1 MPKDFNLN
9 DILKNSE
16 ELRRIREEMR
26 RLDEIELNSIGR
38 VFERKQKI
46 SLLEKKIT
54 DEIDIRNKMNN
65 DYQKKFEE
73 AQKKGVKIHANTMKA
88 FRQKYEQQQ
97 RIITQN
103 EKELRQLEKK
113 DKRIRSTMNFI
124 KSAFKMDL
132 MSLPLMNSLIEF
144 DKSVKETALN
154 LGLSAQQADLLR
166 TNFEGAYKISS
177 RLGASAKEMGEAQQ
191 AFSFETG
198 RSSIFTSQMLED
210 VMIMSKGLGIGA
222 GEAGNLAGQ
231 FELIGYNATA
241 TMNYIQNVVDMS
253 ERVGVN
259 TNKII
264 KSLNTNFK
272 KLQTYNFK
280 HGVDGMTRLAIL
292 GEKYK
297 INIESAMSSMDKAR
311 NLESVIDMAA
321 NLQVLGGQ
329 FAAMADPMAMLFE
342 SRNDPEAYAKRL
354 SNMTKGMTALRK
366 TSEGYSFELA
376 SPMAR
381 DMLDKAAHALGMST
395 EELTQQALRQR
406 ELTEMRK
413 QMLGL
418 GVNNTQKELIE
429 SLAKFDTKT
438 GKFTIQVGSDIIS
451 LNRLSNNH
459 LSALKKQQES
469 LENRAKAAQ
478 TFDEVYQ
485 ATIKEFKTVLLPL
498 LRGINSS
505 MAWTRTNIVEP
516 ISNIFGSGVSNP
528 LVKSITTLAGSIILF
543 QSVPSKII
551 KAFMGGVGRWG
562 FGGKIRNKT
571 GGNST
576 NPTRSRTRGRG
587 ITNTSKTMSIKGG
600 LGAGVGVGMAGLGIG
615 AGVGIAASGIA
626 TIADSLDKLDPEKV
640 KALQSIT
647 WALTTLS
654 GIAAAAAV
662 AIMIIGKTSLAA
674 APGIYTLGGG
684 IALIGAGIG
693 LATAGIGVMTMGL
706 AQLIE
711 KGVASK
717 DSLLSVAGG
726 IAAIQGALALGIFG
740 SLGLPAFA
748 GALGA
753 IALSANKIEKVGDA
767 FGKITTVLNGSSS
780 DFDKINNLLK
790 TIEDFDTKKISS
802 LTGLGKMFDKPIQ
815 VEFSDKE
822 INLVSNIT
830 LEIDGKK
837 FIEELNL
844 VKRLRINSKD
854 ISDGKSSN

>member
-1 MPKDFNLN
+1 MPKDFNLD

-16 ELRRIREEMR
+16 ELRRIKEEIR
-26 RLDEIELNSIGR
+26 RLDEIELNNIGR
-38 VFERKQKI
+38 IFDRKQKI
-46 SLLEKKIT
+46 SLLEKKLS
-54 DEIDIRNKMNN
+54 DEIDIRNKMYN
-65 DYQKKFEE
+65 DYQKKLEDAE
-73 AQKKGVKIHANTMKA
+73 KMGKRVHANTMRA
-88 FRQKYEQQQ
+88 FRRKYEQQQ

-103 EKELRQLEKK
+103 EKELRQLENK
-113 DKRIRSTMNFI
+113 DKRIRLTMNFI
-124 KSAFKMDL
+124 KSVFKTDL
-132 MSLPLMNSLIEF
+132 MSLPLMNSLMEF

-154 LGLSAQQADLLR
+154 LGLSTQQADLLR

-177 RLGASAKEMGEAQQ
+177 RLGASAKEMSEAQQ

-198 RSSIFTSQMLED
+198 RSSILTSQMLED
-210 VMIMSKGLGIGA
+210 IMKMSKGLGIGA

-280 HGVDGMTRLAIL
+280 HGIDGMSRLAIL

-297 INIESAMSSMDKAR
+297 IDIGSAMTSMDKAR
-311 NLESVIDMAA
+311 NLEEVIDMAA

-354 SNMTKGMTALRK
+354 SNMTKGMIALRK

-418 GVNNTQKELIE
+418 NLNNSQKELIE

-451 LNRLSNNH
+451 LNKLSNNH
-459 LSALKKQQES
+459 LIALKKQQES

-478 TFDEVYQ
+478 TFDDVYK
-485 ATIKEFKTVLLPL
+485 ATIQEFKTVLLPL
-498 LRGINSS
+498 LRGINNT
-505 MAWTRTNIVEP
+505 MGWIRKNVVEP
-516 ISNIFGSGVSNP
+516 ISNILGSGVDNP
-528 LVKSITTLAGSIILF
+528 LVKSITGFVGSVMVF
-543 QSVPSKII
+543 SVLTAKITKSI
-551 KAFMGGVGRWG
+551 FSFGKYISSLNKNIGG
-562 FGGKIRNKT
+562 T
-571 GGNST
+571 ST
-576 NPTRSRTRGRG
+576 NPIRNRTRGRG

-600 LGAGVGVGMAGLGIG
+600 LGAGAGVGLAGIGVG
-615 AGVGIAASGIA
+615 AGVGIAAMGIGS
-626 TIADSLDKLDPEKV
+626 IADSLDKLDPEKV
-640 KALQSIT
+640 KALESIT

-654 GIAAAAAV
+654 GIATIAAAG
-662 AIMIIGKTSLAA
+662 IMIFGKASLSA
-674 APGIYTLGGG
+674 APGLLALGGG

-711 KGVASK
+711 KGAASK
-717 DSLLSVAGG
+717 DSLLNVAGG
-726 IAAIQGALALGIFG
+726 IFAIQSALSAGIFG
-740 SLGLPAFA
+740 MAGLPAFA

-790 TIEDFDTKKISS
+790 SIKEFDTKKITS
-802 LTGLGKMFDKPIQ
+802 LTGLGEMFNKPIQ
-815 VEFSDKE
+815 VEFSNKE

-844 VKRLRINSKD
+844 VKRLKINSKD

>member
-1 MPKDFNLN
+1 MPKDFNLD

-16 ELRRIREEMR
+16 ELRRIKEEIR
-26 RLDEIELNSIGR
+26 RLDEIELNNIGR
-38 VFERKQKI
+38 IFDRKQKI
-46 SLLEKKIT
+46 SLLEKKLS
-54 DEIDIRNKMNN
+54 DEIDIRNKMYN
-65 DYQKKFEE
+65 DYQKKLEDAE
-73 AQKKGVKIHANTMKA
+73 KMGKRVHANTMKA
-88 FRQKYEQQQ
+88 FRRKYEQQQ

-103 EKELRQLEKK
+103 EKDLRQLENK

-124 KSAFKMDL
+124 KSVFKTDL
-132 MSLPLMNSLIEF
+132 MSLPLMNSLMEF

-154 LGLSAQQADLLR
+154 LGLSTQQADLLR
-166 TNFEGAYKISS
+166 TNFESAYKISS

-198 RSSIFTSQMLED
+198 RSSILTSQMLED
-210 VMIMSKGLGIGA
+210 IMKMSKGLGIGA

-280 HGVDGMTRLAIL
+280 HGIDGMSRLAIL

-297 INIESAMSSMDKAR
+297 IDIGSAMASMDKAR
-311 NLESVIDMAA
+311 NLEGVIDMAA

-354 SNMTKGMTALRK
+354 SNMTKGMIALRR

-418 GVNNTQKELIE
+418 NLNNSQKELIE

-451 LNRLSNNH
+451 LNKLSNNH
-459 LSALKKQQES
+459 LIALKKQQES

-478 TFDEVYQ
+478 TFDDVYK
-485 ATIKEFKTVLLPL
+485 ATIQEFKTVLLPL
-498 LRGINSS
+498 LRSINNT
-505 MAWTRTNIVEP
+505 MGWIRKNVVEP
-516 ISNIFGSGVSNP
+516 ISNVLGSGVDNP
-528 LVKSITTLAGSIILF
+528 LVKSITSFVGGVMFL
-543 QSVPSKII
+543 SVVTSKISKSI
-551 KAFMGGVGRWG
+551 FSFGKYISSLNKNSLNKNIGG
-562 FGGKIRNKT
+562 T
-571 GGNST
+571 ST
-576 NPTRSRTRGRG
+576 NPIRNRTRGRG

-600 LGAGVGVGMAGLGIG
+600 LGAGAGVGLAGIGVG
-615 AGVGIAASGIA
+615 AGVGIAAMGIGS
-626 TIADSLDKLDPEKV
+626 IADSLDKLDPEKV

-654 GIAAAAAV
+654 GIAAIAAAG
-662 AIMIIGKTSLAA
+662 IMIFGNASLVA
-674 APGIYTLGGG
+674 APGLLVLGGS
-684 IALIGAGIG
+684 IALIG
-693 LATAGIGVMTMGL
+693 AGIGVMTMGL

-711 KGVASK
+711 KAAASK

-790 TIEDFDTKKISS
+790 SIKEFDTKKITS
-802 LTGLGKMFDKPIQ
+802 LTGLGEMFNKPIQ
-815 VEFSDKE
+815 VEFSNKE

-844 VKRLRINSKD
+844 VKRLKINSKD

>member
-1 MPKDFNLN
+1 MPRDFNLD
-9 DILKNSE
+9 DILRNSE
-16 ELRRIREEMR
+16 ELRKIREEMR

-38 VFERKQKI
+38 VFDRKQKI
-46 SLLEKKIT
+46 HLLEKKIK

-65 DYQKKFEE
+65 DYQKKLEE
-73 AQKKGVKIHANTMKA
+73 AQKKGVKIHANTMRA

-103 EKELRQLEKK
+103 ERELRQLEKK
-113 DKRIRSTMNFI
+113 EKRIRLTMNFI
-124 KSAFKMDL
+124 KSVFKTNL
-132 MSLPLMNSLIEF
+132 MSLPLMNSLMEF

-210 VMIMSKGLGIGA
+210 VMRMSKGLGIGA

-280 HGVDGMTRLAIL
+280 HGVDGMSRLAIL

-418 GVNNTQKELIE
+418 GVNQTQKELIE

-478 TFDEVYQ
+478 TFDEVYK
-485 ATIKEFKTVLLPL
+485 ATIQEFKTVLLPL
-498 LRGINSS
+498 LRGINNT
-505 MAWTRTNIVEP
+505 MGWIRKNVVEP
-516 ISNIFGSGVSNP
+516 ISDILGSGVDNP
-528 LVKSITTLAGSIILF
+528 LVKSITGFVGGVMLL
-543 QSVPSKII
+543 SVVTSKISKSI
-551 KAFMGGVGRWG
+551 FSFGKYISSLNKNIGG
-562 FGGKIRNKT
+562 T
-571 GGNST
+571 PT
-576 NPTRSRTRGRG
+576 NPTRNRTRGRG
-587 ITNTSKTMSIKGG
+587 ITNISKTMSIKGG
-600 LGAGVGVGMAGLGIG
+600 LGAGAGVGLAGLGVG
-615 AGVGIAASGIA
+615 AGVGLAAMGISS
-626 TIADSLDKLDPEKV
+626 IADSLDKLDPEKV

-647 WALTTLS
+647 WSLTILS
-654 GIAAAAAV
+654 GIAAGAAI
-662 AIMIIGKTSLAA
+662 AIMLISKASVAA

-684 IALIGAGIG
+684 IALIGVGIG

-711 KGVASK
+711 KGAASK

-726 IAAIQGALALGIFG
+726 IAAIQGALSLGVFG

-790 TIEDFDTKKISS
+790 TIKDFDTKKISS
-802 LTGLGKMFDKPIQ
+802 LTGLGKIFDKPIQ

-822 INLVSNIT
+822 VNLVTNIT

-844 VKRLRINSKD
+844 VKRLKINSKD

>member
-16 ELRRIREEMR
+16 ELRRIKEEIR
-26 RLDEIELNSIGR
+26 RLDEIELNNIGR
-38 VFERKQKI
+38 IFDRKQKI
-46 SLLEKKIT
+46 SLLEKKLS
-54 DEIDIRNKMNN
+54 DEIDIRNKMYN
-65 DYQKKFEE
+65 DYQKKLEDAE
-73 AQKKGVKIHANTMKA
+73 KMGKRVHANTMKA
-88 FRQKYEQQQ
+88 FRRKYEQQQ

-103 EKELRQLEKK
+103 EKELRQLENK
-113 DKRIRSTMNFI
+113 DKRIRLTMNFI
-124 KSAFKMDL
+124 KSVFKTDL
-132 MSLPLMNSLIEF
+132 MSLPLMNSLMEF

-177 RLGASAKEMGEAQQ
+177 RLGASAKEMSEAQQ

-198 RSSIFTSQMLED
+198 RSSILTSQMLED
-210 VMIMSKGLGIGA
+210 IMKMSKGLGIGA

-280 HGVDGMTRLAIL
+280 HGVDGMSRLAIL

-297 INIESAMSSMDKAR
+297 IDIGSAMTSMDKAR
-311 NLESVIDMAA
+311 NLEEVIDMAA

-354 SNMTKGMTALRK
+354 SNMTKGMIALRK

-418 GVNNTQKELIE
+418 NLNNSQKELIE

-451 LNRLSNNH
+451 LNKLSNNH
-459 LSALKKQQES
+459 LIALKKQQES

-478 TFDEVYQ
+478 TFDDVYK
-485 ATIKEFKTVLLPL
+485 ATIQEFKTVLLPL
-498 LRGINSS
+498 LRGINNT
-505 MAWTRTNIVEP
+505 MGWIRKNVVEP
-516 ISNIFGSGVSNP
+516 ISNVLGSGVDNP
-528 LVKSITTLAGSIILF
+528 LVKSITGFVGGVMLL
-543 QSVPSKII
+543 SVVTSKISKSI
-551 KAFMGGVGRWG
+551 FSFGKYISSLNKNIGG
-562 FGGKIRNKT
+562 T
-571 GGNST
+571 ST
-576 NPTRSRTRGRG
+576 NPIRNRTRGRG

-600 LGAGVGVGMAGLGIG
+600 LGAGAGVGLAGIGVG
-615 AGVGIAASGIA
+615 AGVGIAAMGIGS
-626 TIADSLDKLDPEKV
+626 IADSLDKLDPEKV
-640 KALQSIT
+640 KALESIT

-654 GIAAAAAV
+654 GIATIAAAG
-662 AIMIIGKTSLAA
+662 IMIFGNASLSA
-674 APGIYTLGGG
+674 APGLLALGGG

-693 LATAGIGVMTMGL
+693 LATTGIGVMTMGL

-711 KGVASK
+711 KGAASK

-790 TIEDFDTKKISS
+790 SIKEFDTKKITS
-802 LTGLGKMFDKPIQ
+802 LTGLGEMFNKPIQ
-815 VEFSDKE
+815 VEFSNKE

-844 VKRLRINSKD
+844 VKRLKINSKD

>member
-54 DEIDIRNKMNN
+54 DEIDVRNKMNN
-65 DYQKKFEE
+65 DYQKKLEE

-103 EKELRQLEKK
+103 EKELRQLENK

-124 KSAFKMDL
+124 KSAFKLDL
-132 MSLPLMNSLIEF
+132 MSLPLMNSLMEF

-198 RSSIFTSQMLED
+198 RSSIFTSQMFED
-210 VMIMSKGLGIGA
+210 VMKISKGLGIGA
-222 GEAGNLAGQ
+222 GEAGNLVGQ

-311 NLESVIDMAA
+311 NIESVIDMAA

-342 SRNDPEAYAKRL
+342 ARNDPEAYAKRL
-354 SNMTKGMTALRK
+354 SNMTKGMTALRR

-418 GVNNTQKELIE
+418 GVNKTQKELIE

-562 FGGKIRNKT
+562 FGGKFRKGT
-571 GGNST
+571 GVDNRKKSF
-576 NPTRSRTRGRG
+576 SARGRG
-587 ITNTSKTMSIKGG
+587 GVGGSSTRTIKGG

-626 TIADSLDKLDPEKV
+626 SIADSLDKLDPEKV
-640 KALQSIT
+640 KSLENIT
-647 WALTTLS
+647 WALSILS
-654 GIAAAAAV
+654 SIAAV
-662 AIMIIGKTSLAA
+662 AAAGIMIFGKASLVAS
-674 APGIYTLGGG
+674 PGLFALGGG

-711 KGVASK
+711 KGAASK

-790 TIEDFDTKKISS
+790 TIKDFDTKKITS
-802 LTGLGKMFDKPIQ
+802 LTGLGEIFNRPIQ
-815 VEFSDKE
+815 VEF
-822 INLVSNIT
+822 
-830 LEIDGKK
+830 
-837 FIEELNL
+837 
-844 VKRLRINSKD
+844 
-854 ISDGKSSN
+854 

>member
-1 MPKDFNLN
+1 MPKDFNLD

-16 ELRRIREEMR
+16 ELRRIKEEIR
-26 RLDEIELNSIGR
+26 RLDEIELNNIGR
-38 VFERKQKI
+38 IFDRKQKI
-46 SLLEKKIT
+46 SLLEKKLS
-54 DEIDIRNKMNN
+54 DEIDIRNKMYN
-65 DYQKKFEE
+65 DYQKKLEDAE
-73 AQKKGVKIHANTMKA
+73 KMGKRVHANTMKA
-88 FRQKYEQQQ
+88 FRRKYEQQQ

-103 EKELRQLEKK
+103 EKELRQLENK
-113 DKRIRSTMNFI
+113 DKRIRLTMNFI
-124 KSAFKMDL
+124 KSVFKTDL
-132 MSLPLMNSLIEF
+132 MSLPLMNSLMEF

-154 LGLSAQQADLLR
+154 LGLSTQQADLLR

-198 RSSIFTSQMLED
+198 RSSILTSQMLED
-210 VMIMSKGLGIGA
+210 IMKMSKGLGIGA

-280 HGVDGMTRLAIL
+280 HGIDGMSRLAIL

-297 INIESAMSSMDKAR
+297 IDIGSAMASMDKAR
-311 NLESVIDMAA
+311 NLEEVIDMAA

-354 SNMTKGMTALRK
+354 SNMTKGMIALRR

-418 GVNNTQKELIE
+418 NLNNSQKELIE

-451 LNRLSNNH
+451 LNKLSNNH
-459 LSALKKQQES
+459 LIALKKQQES

-478 TFDEVYQ
+478 TFDDVYK
-485 ATIKEFKTVLLPL
+485 ATIQEFKTVLLPL
-498 LRGINSS
+498 LRGINNT
-505 MAWTRTNIVEP
+505 MGWIRKNVVEP
-516 ISNIFGSGVSNP
+516 ISNILGSGVDNP
-528 LVKSITTLAGSIILF
+528 LVKSITGFVGGVMLL
-543 QSVPSKII
+543 SVVTSKISKSI
-551 KAFMGGVGRWG
+551 FSFGKYISSLNKNIGG
-562 FGGKIRNKT
+562 T
-571 GGNST
+571 ST

-600 LGAGVGVGMAGLGIG
+600 LGAGAGVGLAGIGVG
-615 AGVGIAASGIA
+615 AGVGIAAMGIGS
-626 TIADSLDKLDPEKV
+626 IADSLDKLDPEKV
-640 KALQSIT
+640 KSLESIT

-654 GIAAAAAV
+654 GIATIAAAG
-662 AIMIIGKTSLAA
+662 IMIFGKASLSA
-674 APGIYTLGGG
+674 APGLLALGGG

-711 KGVASK
+711 KGAASK
-717 DSLLSVAGG
+717 DSLLNVAGG
-726 IAAIQGALALGIFG
+726 IFAIQSALSAGIFG
-740 SLGLPAFA
+740 MAGLPAFA
-748 GALGA
+748 GALGT

-790 TIEDFDTKKISS
+790 SIKEFDTKKITS
-802 LTGLGKMFDKPIQ
+802 LTGLGEMFNKPIQ
-815 VEFSDKE
+815 VEFSNKE

-844 VKRLRINSKD
+844 VKRLKINSKD

>member
-1 MPKDFNLN
+1 MPKDFNLD

-16 ELRRIREEMR
+16 ELRRIKEEIR
-26 RLDEIELNSIGR
+26 RLDEIELNNIGR
-38 VFERKQKI
+38 IFDRKQKI
-46 SLLEKKIT
+46 SLLEKKLS
-54 DEIDIRNKMNN
+54 DEIDIRNKMYN
-65 DYQKKFEE
+65 DYQKKLEDAE
-73 AQKKGVKIHANTMKA
+73 KMGKRVHANTMKA
-88 FRQKYEQQQ
+88 FRRKYEQQQ

-103 EKELRQLEKK
+103 EKELRQLENK

-124 KSAFKMDL
+124 KSVFKTDL
-132 MSLPLMNSLIEF
+132 MSLPLMNSLMEF
-144 DKSVKETALN
+144 DKSIKETALN
-154 LGLSAQQADLLR
+154 LGLSTQQADLLR

-198 RSSIFTSQMLED
+198 RSSILTSQMLED
-210 VMIMSKGLGIGA
+210 IMKMSKGLGIGA

-280 HGVDGMTRLAIL
+280 HGVDGMSRLAIL

-297 INIESAMSSMDKAR
+297 IDIGSAMASMDKAR
-311 NLESVIDMAA
+311 NLEGVIDMAA

-354 SNMTKGMTALRK
+354 SNMTKGMIALRR

-418 GVNNTQKELIE
+418 NLNNSQKELIE

-451 LNRLSNNH
+451 LNKLSNNH
-459 LSALKKQQES
+459 LIALKKQQES

-478 TFDEVYQ
+478 TFDDVYK
-485 ATIKEFKTVLLPL
+485 ATIQEFKTVLLPL
-498 LRGINSS
+498 LRGINNT
-505 MAWTRTNIVEP
+505 MGWIRKNVVEP
-516 ISNIFGSGVSNP
+516 ISNILGSGVDNP
-528 LVKSITTLAGSIILF
+528 LVKSITGFVGGVMLL
-543 QSVPSKII
+543 SVVTSKISKSI
-551 KAFMGGVGRWG
+551 FSFGKYISSLNKNIGG
-562 FGGKIRNKT
+562 T
-571 GGNST
+571 ST

-600 LGAGVGVGMAGLGIG
+600 LGAGAGVGLAGIGVG
-615 AGVGIAASGIA
+615 AGVGIAAMGIGS
-626 TIADSLDKLDPEKV
+626 IADSLDKLDTEKV
-640 KALQSIT
+640 KSLESIT

-654 GIAAAAAV
+654 GIAAIAAAG
-662 AIMIIGKTSLAA
+662 IMIFGTASLGA
-674 APGIYTLGGG
+674 APGILALGGG
-684 IALIGAGIG
+684 IALIGVGIG
-693 LATAGIGVMTMGL
+693 AATAGIGVMTMGL

-711 KGVASK
+711 KGAASK

-726 IAAIQGALALGIFG
+726 IAAIQGALALGVFG

-790 TIEDFDTKKISS
+790 SIKEFDTKKITS
-802 LTGLGKMFDKPIQ
+802 LTGLGEMFNKPIQ
-815 VEFSDKE
+815 VEFSNKE

-844 VKRLRINSKD
+844 VKRLKINSKD

>member
-54 DEIDIRNKMNN
+54 DEIDVRNKMNN
-65 DYQKKFEE
+65 DYQKKLEE

-103 EKELRQLEKK
+103 EKELRQLENK

-124 KSAFKMDL
+124 KSAFKLDL
-132 MSLPLMNSLIEF
+132 MSLPLMNSLMEF

-198 RSSIFTSQMLED
+198 RSSIFTSQMFED
-210 VMIMSKGLGIGA
+210 VMKISKGLGIGA
-222 GEAGNLAGQ
+222 GEAGNLVGQ

-311 NLESVIDMAA
+311 NIESVIDMAA

-342 SRNDPEAYAKRL
+342 ARNDPEAYAKRL
-354 SNMTKGMTALRK
+354 SNMTKGMTALRR

-418 GVNNTQKELIE
+418 GVNKTQKELIE

-562 FGGKIRNKT
+562 FGGKFRKGT
-571 GGNST
+571 GVDNRKKSF
-576 NPTRSRTRGRG
+576 SARGRG
-587 ITNTSKTMSIKGG
+587 GVGGSSTRTIKGG

-626 TIADSLDKLDPEKV
+626 SIADSLDKLDPEKV
-640 KALQSIT
+640 KSLENIT
-647 WALTTLS
+647 WALSILS
-654 GIAAAAAV
+654 SIAAV
-662 AIMIIGKTSLAA
+662 AAAGIMIFGKASLVAS
-674 APGIYTLGGG
+674 PGLFALGGG

-711 KGVASK
+711 KGAASK

-790 TIEDFDTKKISS
+790 TIKDFDTKKITS
-802 LTGLGKMFDKPIQ
+802 LTGLGEIFNRPIQ

-844 VKRLRINSKD
+844 VKRLKINSKD

>member
-16 ELRRIREEMR
+16 ELRRIKEEIR
-26 RLDEIELNSIGR
+26 RLDEIELNNIGR
-38 VFERKQKI
+38 IFDRKQKI
-46 SLLEKKIT
+46 SLLEKKLS
-54 DEIDIRNKMNN
+54 DEIDIRNKMYN
-65 DYQKKFEE
+65 DYQKKLEDAE
-73 AQKKGVKIHANTMKA
+73 KMGKRVHANTMKA
-88 FRQKYEQQQ
+88 FRRKYEQQQ

-103 EKELRQLEKK
+103 EKELRQLENK
-113 DKRIRSTMNFI
+113 DKRIRLTMNFI
-124 KSAFKMDL
+124 KSVFKTDL
-132 MSLPLMNSLIEF
+132 MSLPLMNSLMEF

-154 LGLSAQQADLLR
+154 LGLSTQQADLLR

-198 RSSIFTSQMLED
+198 RSSILTSQMLED
-210 VMIMSKGLGIGA
+210 IMKMSKGLGIGA

-280 HGVDGMTRLAIL
+280 HGIDGMSRLAIL

-297 INIESAMSSMDKAR
+297 IDIGSAMTSMDKAR
-311 NLESVIDMAA
+311 NLEEVIDMAA

-354 SNMTKGMTALRK
+354 SNMTKGMIALRK

-418 GVNNTQKELIE
+418 NLNNSQKELIE

-451 LNRLSNNH
+451 LNKLSNNH
-459 LSALKKQQES
+459 LIALKKQQES

-478 TFDEVYQ
+478 TFDDVYK
-485 ATIKEFKTVLLPL
+485 ATIQEFKTVLLPL
-498 LRGINSS
+498 LRGINNT
-505 MAWTRTNIVEP
+505 MGWIRKNVVEP
-516 ISNIFGSGVSNP
+516 ISNVLGSGVDNP
-528 LVKSITTLAGSIILF
+528 LVKSITSFVGGVMFL
-543 QSVPSKII
+543 SVVTSKISKSI
-551 KAFMGGVGRWG
+551 FSFGKYISSLNKNSLNKNIGG
-562 FGGKIRNKT
+562 T
-571 GGNST
+571 ST
-576 NPTRSRTRGRG
+576 NPIRNRTRGRG

-600 LGAGVGVGMAGLGIG
+600 LGAGAGVGLAGIGVG
-615 AGVGIAASGIA
+615 AGVGIAAMGIGS
-626 TIADSLDKLDPEKV
+626 IADSLDKLDPEKV

-654 GIAAAAAV
+654 GIAAIAAAG
-662 AIMIIGKTSLAA
+662 IMIFGNASLVA
-674 APGIYTLGGG
+674 APGLLVLGGS
-684 IALIGAGIG
+684 IALIG
-693 LATAGIGVMTMGL
+693 AGIGVMTMGL

-711 KGVASK
+711 KAAASE

-726 IAAIQGALALGIFG
+726 IFAIQSALSAGIFG
-740 SLGLPAFA
+740 MAGLPAFA

-790 TIEDFDTKKISS
+790 SIKEFDTKKITS
-802 LTGLGKMFDKPIQ
+802 LTGLGEMFNKPIQ
-815 VEFSDKE
+815 VEFSNKE

-844 VKRLRINSKD
+844 VKRLKINSKD

>member
-65 DYQKKFEE
+65 DYQKKLEE

-103 EKELRQLEKK
+103 EKELRQLENK

-124 KSAFKMDL
+124 KSAFKLDL
-132 MSLPLMNSLIEF
+132 MSLPLMNSLMEF

-198 RSSIFTSQMLED
+198 RSSILTSQMLED
-210 VMIMSKGLGIGA
+210 VMRMSKGLGIGA

-342 SRNDPEAYAKRL
+342 ARNDPEAYAKRL
-354 SNMTKGMTALRK
+354 SNMTKGMTALRR

-418 GVNNTQKELIE
+418 GVNKTQKELIE

-459 LSALKKQQES
+459 LIALKKQQES

-485 ATIKEFKTVLLPL
+485 ATINEFKTVLLPL
-498 LRGINSS
+498 LRGVNNTMEVMRKYI
-505 MAWTRTNIVEP
+505 IKP
-516 ISNIFGSGVSNP
+516 ISNILGSGVGNP
-528 LVKSITTLAGSIILF
+528 LVKSLTGFAGAAMVLTSVLPRITR
-543 QSVPSKII
+543 
-551 KAFMGGVGRWG
+551 AFMSGIGQWG
-562 FGGKIRNKT
+562 FGGKFRKGT
-571 GGNST
+571 GVDNRKKSF
-576 NPTRSRTRGRG
+576 SAKGRG
-587 ITNTSKTMSIKGG
+587 GSLGGTSIKTIKGG
-600 LGAGVGVGMAGLGIG
+600 LGAGAGVGLAGIGVG
-615 AGVGIAASGIA
+615 AGVGIAAIGI
-626 TIADSLDKLDPEKV
+626 TSIADSLDKLDPEKV
-640 KALQSIT
+640 EALKSIT

-654 GIAAAAAV
+654 GIAAIAAAG
-662 AIMIIGKTSLAA
+662 IMIFGKASLVAS
-674 APGIYTLGGG
+674 PGLFALGGG

-711 KGVASK
+711 KGAASK

-726 IAAIQGALALGIFG
+726 IAAIQGALSLGIFG

-790 TIEDFDTKKISS
+790 TIKDFDTKKISS

-822 INLVSNIT
+822 VNLVTNIT

-844 VKRLRINSKD
+844 VKRLKINSKD